1 MPGSPE
7 KWIDKETG
15 ASTEHA
21 VEHAKDT
28 KTALGELA
36 KDVRDAIP
44 ARDTLSMASPHEV
57 VKGETLFGVLKSKFK
72 DAFKK
77 KQMIALSY
85 RYMLE
90 QVDGINFL
98 EIGDK
103 IMVQSGTLK
112 ITRKAGADASK
123 TSGKDVSVDL
133 FPWLEPT
140 DSTGPESLVEDEL

>member
-1 MPGSPE
+1 MSGSPE

-36 KDVRDAIP
+36 KDVKSAIP
-44 ARDTLSMASPHEV
+44 ARDTLNMSDHEV
-57 VKGETLFGVLKSKFK
+57 VKGETLFGVLKANFSE
-72 DAFKK
+72 AFKK

-103 IMVQSGTLK
+103 IKVENGTLK
-112 ITRKAGADASK
+112 ITRKVGADAAK
-123 TSGKDVSVDL
+123 TSGKDVEVDL
-133 FPWLEPT
+133 FPWVDQVEPH
-140 DSTGPESLVEDEL
+140 GPDTLVEEEL